1 MTEKR
6 TIKLEAISRDIE
18 PRRRIEVEKYFDQR
32 LKSKATSWRNI
43 QIDEDNCVIAQHM
56 LEQKDDK
63 YLSAIY
69 AQIEAA
75 NLGKLSIKLSISKGA
90 DNAVVV
96 NLVGN
101 EIISKITLEE
111 QEWHRFAKF

>member
-1 MTEKR
+1 MTEM

-18 PRRRIEVEKYFDQR
+18 PKKRIEVEKYFDQR

-43 QIDEDNCVIAQHM
+43 QVDAVNCVIVQHM
-56 LEQKDDK
+56 LELKNEK

-69 AQIEAA
+69 GQIEAD
-75 NLGKLSIKLSISKGA
+75 NLGELPIKLSISKGT

-101 EIISKITLEE
+101 EIISRITLGE
-111 QEWHRFAKF
+111 QEWQRFAKTN